1 MSDRRHGASD
11 VTINLEIHLTALQKK
26 VSLNPIC
33 GRGACVAPLGFL
45 HSLSTKPALPNPL
58 VTQLWSACPC
68 ASVVVL
74 VSTSSSVFL
83 EGRMR
88 GISTVSIRLLA
99 DYTTQ
104 YTSARIGLN
113 AATLFILLY
122 APPGFTARRD
132 KSIENA
138 RKLSEYVP
146 PNYYTRQEKV
156 TQNVFKCLRYVLPGP
171 TILRGRSIQ
180 DIIKWSQYLLVL

>member
-1 MSDRRHGASD
+1 
-11 VTINLEIHLTALQKK
+11 
-26 VSLNPIC
+26 
-33 GRGACVAPLGFL
+33 
-45 HSLSTKPALPNPL
+45 
-58 VTQLWSACPC
+58 
-68 ASVVVL
+68 
-74 VSTSSSVFL
+74 
-83 EGRMR
+83 MR
-88 GISTVSIRLLA
+88 GISTVSIHLLA

-156 TQNVFKCLRYVLPGP
+156 AQNVFKCLRYVLPGP